1 MSEKKKSIAEKMLF
15 ILRKEIAEII
25 RNDNALSNGL
35 EVKKDNENTYK
46 SEFLFKDN
54 SKLELKISKI

>member
-15 ILRKEIAEII
+15 ILREEIAKII
-25 RNDNALSNGL
+25 RNDDALSNGL
-35 EVKKDNENTYK
+35 EVKKDNENTYE

>member
-35 EVKKDNENTYK
+35 EVKKDNENTYE

-54 SKLELKISKI
+54 SKLELKISKF